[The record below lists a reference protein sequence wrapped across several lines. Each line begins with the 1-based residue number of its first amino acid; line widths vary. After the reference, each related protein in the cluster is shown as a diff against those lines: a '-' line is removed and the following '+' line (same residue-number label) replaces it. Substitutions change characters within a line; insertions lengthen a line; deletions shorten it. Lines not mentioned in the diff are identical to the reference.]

1 MTTTTGSATSA
12 TPETET
18 FLAPAEF
25 AAQCLDLYGLTC
37 PPRWGT
43 PRRPEFPSLGPK
55 AWRVMERLG
64 YPPMPWQKYVMD
76 VALEIN
82 PATGRFAHREVGL
95 SVPRQQG
102 KTQQILGV
110 QVHRIA
116 AWPRQNVVHAAQTRG
131 MARQRWEDE
140 FAETILGSALA
151 RQIRVRKSNGN
162 EAIIWTKTRSR
173 MGITANTEKAGHGP
187 PLDLGIIDEAFA
199 HEDDRLEQA
208 FSPAMLT
215 RAMGQ
220 LWWASAGGTEKS
232 VWLNK
237 KRAGGRQH
245 IEQLWQTGV
254 HPSVA
259 YFEWFAPDDMPRDD
273 PATWRATLPA
283 LGFTVTE
290 DIIRAELEKLDPA
303 EFDRAYLNRTRKATP
318 PSDPNVP
325 KGKWP
330 GLVDAGSQAASDL
343 AFAIDVSQDRTS
355 SSIGVASV
363 RPDGR
368 VHLEVVDR
376 RPGTDWVVPAIVKL
390 ARLWQP
396 LVVAVAGGGS
406 PAGSLIDEL
415 ASAGITVPEDKD
427 KPHRGHLAVARTY
440 DQVEACGQLADAL
453 NQGTAVHLD
462 QVPLTAAVNGARTR
476 KVGDAWTIDRTSSL
490 VDAAP
495 LVAVTIARWALLT
508 RGPAVLDDY
517 DVLDSIWT
525 GGPA

>member
-1 MTTTTGSATSA
+1 
-12 TPETET
+12 
-18 FLAPAEF
+18 
-25 AAQCLDLYGLTC
+25 
-37 PPRWGT
+37 
-43 PRRPEFPSLGPK
+43 
-55 AWRVMERLG
+55 
-64 YPPMPWQKYVMD
+64 MD
-76 VALEIN
+76 VALEID
-82 PATGRFAHREVGL
+82 PATGHFAHREVGL

-116 AWPRQNVVHAAQTRG
+116 AWQRQNVVYAAQTRG

-140 FAETILGSALA
+140 FAETILGSPLA
-151 RQIRVRKSNGN
+151 KRIRVRKSNGN
-162 EAIIWTKTRSR
+162 EAIIWSATRSR

-215 RAMGQ
+215 RAMAQ

-237 KRAGGRQH
+237 KRKAGRAH
-245 IEQLWQTGV
+245 VERLWKTGQR
-254 HPSVA
+254 PAVA

-283 LGFTVTE
+283 LGHTVTE
-290 DIIRAELEKLDPA
+290 AIIRAELEKLDPA

-318 PSDPNVP
+318 PSDPNIP
-325 KGKWP
+325 KARWP
-330 GLVDAGSQAASDL
+330 GLVDAGSQAGPEVAI
-343 AFAIDVSQDRTS
+343 AIDVSQDRGS

-363 RPDGR
+363 RTDGR

-376 RPGTDWVVPAIVKL
+376 RPGTDWVVPALLKL
-390 ARLWQP
+390 KRLWNP

-406 PAGSLIDEL
+406 PAGSLVDALVE
-415 ASAGITVPEDKD
+415 AGITVPEKKD
-427 KPHRGHLAVARTY
+427 QPHRGHLVVLRTY
-440 DQVEACGQLADAL
+440 DLVEACGQLADAW
-453 NQGTAVHLD
+453 NQGRARHLD

-476 KVGDAWTIDRTSSL
+476 RVGDAWTIDRTNSL

-517 DVLDSIWT
+517 DALDSVL
-525 GGPA
+525 